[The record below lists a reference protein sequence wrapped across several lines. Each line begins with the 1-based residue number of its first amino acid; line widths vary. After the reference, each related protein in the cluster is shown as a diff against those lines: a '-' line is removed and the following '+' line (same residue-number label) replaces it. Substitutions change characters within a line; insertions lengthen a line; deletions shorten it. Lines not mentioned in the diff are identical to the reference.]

1 MILAKRPLAGLG
13 RGAGKGRPDPGGVG
27 RRRRARDGE
36 IGKGGR
42 GAPLGTCG
50 VVRDG
55 LRR

>member
-13 RGAGKGRPDPGGVG
+13 RGAWKGRPDPGGVG